1 MIRILGQP
9 RPKLIVL
16 EHASAF
22 WLARAED
29 SALGILKLV
38 KFLVLVSKV
47 SFWDPGIGE
56 FLKE

>member
-1 MIRILGQP
+1 M
-9 RPKLIVL
+9 

-29 SALGILKLV
+29 SALGMRKLV
-38 KFLVLVSKV
+38 KFLVPVSKV